1 MLQQQQQHATPQA
14 DADTTNATDTTAPPV
29 VIDQLSAVAA
39 IDGLIQALA
48 ARDTASIEDAGDY
61 EGFATTAVGLARLAT
76 TAVGLARL
84 ATAWHG
90 YHKGPRQ
97 PAGRTVLPPAGSVDE
112 LRASL
117 NILLSD
123 PDMPDHGVTFS
134 HESVEGFVWGL
145 KQAIT
150 TCVVPSEEEMDEEA
164 ARAFRH
170 LGWLALSL
178 HEAAVAASLQ
188 LSKRVHDLKRAR
200 GEYPYDRGYSSPYR
214 AVDKDL
220 VAAVGKAIK
229 DAGDGLLVGKERGVG
244 VAEEGHEGGSLCAA
258 CQRCGAPLES
268 DAASAGA
275 PEDDHQRRH
284 A

>member
-1 MLQQQQQHATPQA
+1 MSTTTPQTTTPQA
-14 DADTTNATDTTAPPV
+14 NTTDTQSPV
-29 VIDQLSAVAA
+29 VIDQLSALAA
-39 IDGLIQALA
+39 IDGLIEALA
-48 ARDTASIEDAGDY
+48 ARDTASIEEAEDF
-61 EGFATTAVGLARLAT
+61 EGFAT

-90 YHKGPRQ
+90 YHTGVKQ
-97 PAGRTVLPPAGSVDE
+97 PAGRTVLPPARSVDE

-117 NILLSD
+117 DILLSE
-123 PDMPDHGVTFS
+123 PDMPDYGVTFS

-178 HEAAVAASLQ
+178 HEAATAASLQ
-188 LSKRVHDLKRAR
+188 ISRRVHDLKRAR
-200 GEYPYDRGYSSPYR
+200 GEYPYDRGYTNPYR
-214 AVDKDL
+214 AVDADL
-220 VAAVGKAIK
+220 VATLNKAIK
-229 DAGDGLLVGKERGVG
+229 DAGAGEARAMEGARKVEG
-244 VAEEGHEGGSLCAA
+244 VAEEGREVGTLCVSY
-258 CQRCGAPLES
+258 QRCGAAIEG
-268 DAASAGA
+268 DAAPAGAQAGA

>member
-1 MLQQQQQHATPQA
+1 
-14 DADTTNATDTTAPPV
+14 
-29 VIDQLSAVAA
+29 
-39 IDGLIQALA
+39 
-48 ARDTASIEDAGDY
+48 
-61 EGFATTAVGLARLAT
+61 
-76 TAVGLARL
+76 
-84 ATAWHG
+84 
-90 YHKGPRQ
+90 
-97 PAGRTVLPPAGSVDE
+97 VLPPAGSVDE

-170 LGWLALSL
+170 LRWLALSL
-178 HEAAVAASLQ
+178 HEAATAASLQ

-200 GEYPYDRGYSSPYR
+200 GEYPYDRGYSNPYR

-229 DAGDGLLVGKERGVG
+229 GRARRPARWKREGRGRG
-244 VAEEGHEGGSLCAA
+244 
-258 CQRCGAPLES
+258 
-268 DAASAGA
+268 
-275 PEDDHQRRH
+275 
-284 A
+284 

>member
-1 MLQQQQQHATPQA
+1 MLQHEQQQQQHATPQSA
-14 DADTTNATDTTAPPV
+14 TNTTDTTDTITPPV

-39 IDGLIQALA
+39 IDGLIEALA

-61 EGFATTAVGLARLAT
+61 EGFAA

-97 PAGRTVLPPAGSVDE
+97 PAGRTVLPPASSVDE
-112 LRASL
+112 LRAAL
-117 NILLSD
+117 DILLSD

-229 DAGDGLLVGKERGVG
+229 DAGDSLLVGKERGVG
-244 VAEEGHEGGSLCAA
+244 VAEEGHEGGALCAA
-258 CQRCGAPLES
+258 CQRCGAPLEEG
-268 DAASAGA
+268 AARAVA
-275 PEDDHQRRH
+275 PEDGHDRH
-284 A
+284 HA

>member
-1 MLQQQQQHATPQA
+1 MLQHEQQQQHHATPQSA
-14 DADTTNATDTTAPPV
+14 TNTTDTTDATDATDATAPPV

-48 ARDTASIEDAGDY
+48 ARDTASIEDTGDY
-61 EGFATTAVGLARLAT
+61 EGFAT

-244 VAEEGHEGGSLCAA
+244 VAEEGREAGSLCAA

>member
-1 MLQQQQQHATPQA
+1 MLQHQHATPQA
-14 DADTTNATDTTAPPV
+14 DAGTTGTTDATDATAPPV

-39 IDGLIQALA
+39 IDGLIEALA
-48 ARDTASIEDAGDY
+48 ARDTASIEDTGDY

-76 TAVGLARL
+76 
-84 ATAWHG
+84 AWHG
-90 YHKGPRQ
+90 YHTGPRQ

-123 PDMPDHGVTFS
+123 PDMPDPDMPDHGATFS

-178 HEAAVAASLQ
+178 HEAATAASLQ
-188 LSKRVHDLKRAR
+188 ISRRVHDLKRAR

-214 AVDKDL
+214 AKDL

-229 DAGDGLLVGKERGVG
+229 DAGDGLLVGKEGGVG
-244 VAEEGHEGGSLCAA
+244 VAEESHEAGALCAA

-268 DAASAGA
+268 DAAQAGA
-275 PEDDHQRRH
+275 PEDGHQRRH

>member
-1 MLQQQQQHATPQA
+1 MRQHEQQQQQQHATPPA
-14 DADTTNATDTTAPPV
+14 DADTTNATDATDTRPL

-39 IDGLIQALA
+39 IDGLIEALA

-61 EGFATTAVGLARLAT
+61 EGFATTAI
-76 TAVGLARL
+76 GLARL

-90 YHKGPRQ
+90 YHNGPRQ
-97 PAGRTVLPPAGSVDE
+97 PAGRTVLPPASSVDE

-150 TCVVPSEEEMDEEA
+150 TCVVPSEEEQDEEA

-178 HEAAVAASLQ
+178 HEAATAASLQ
-188 LSKRVHDLKRAR
+188 ISRRVHDLKRAR

-214 AVDKDL
+214 AKDL

-229 DAGDGLLVGKERGVG
+229 DAGDGLLVGKEGG
-244 VAEEGHEGGSLCAA
+244 VAEEDHEAGALCAA

-268 DAASAGA
+268 DAASASA
-275 PEDDHQRRH
+275 PEDGHQRRH

>member
-61 EGFATTAVGLARLAT
+61 EGFATTAI
-76 TAVGLARL
+76 GLARL

-90 YHKGPRQ
+90 YHNGPRH
-97 PAGRTVLPPAGSVDE
+97 PAGRTVLPPASSVDE

-117 NILLSD
+117 DILLSD

-145 KQAIT
+145 KEAIT
-150 TCVVPSEEEMDEEA
+150 TCVVPSEEEQDEEA

-178 HEAAVAASLQ
+178 HEAATAASLQ
-188 LSKRVHDLKRAR
+188 ISKRVHDLKRAR

-214 AVDKDL
+214 AKDL
-220 VAAVGKAIK
+220 VAAMGKAIK

-258 CQRCGAPLES
+258 CQRCGAPLEG